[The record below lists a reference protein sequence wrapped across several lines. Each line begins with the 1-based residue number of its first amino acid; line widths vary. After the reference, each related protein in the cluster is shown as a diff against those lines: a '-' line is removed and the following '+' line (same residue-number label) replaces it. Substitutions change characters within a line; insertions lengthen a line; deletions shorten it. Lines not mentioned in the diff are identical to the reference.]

1 MNIIGLPFFYVLE
14 LKLLAKILKGTRMNE
29 MQEILKARIAKL
41 KRDYQKK
48 GKLEYLIR
56 IKEDRSLLQYI
67 RKNYGNIQQGG

>member
-1 MNIIGLPFFYVLE
+1 
-14 LKLLAKILKGTRMNE
+14 MNE